1 MRPSLGNCGR
11 QKTAV
16 HCKKLLRKYKYVSLL
31 KLLKMYT
38 YILVSL
44 VIPCRFFKS
53 EKGVFNEFLEF
64 LVIFLLVNT
73 VKLKSFQSCDFFP
86 QSNPA
91 RLHHHLHLQ
100 SDPVRPGIGVRN
112 VVYLYPLPM
121 AVSISVSVSGS
132 VVASQSCHP
141 FHYVPLR
148 VLGD

>member
-1 MRPSLGNCGR
+1 VGDK
-11 QKTAV
+11 KTAV
-16 HCKKLLRKYKYVSLL
+16 HCKKRIRKYKNVSILNL
-31 KLLKMYT
+31 IKMYT

-44 VIPCRFFKS
+44 VKACRFFKT
-53 EKGVFNEFLEF
+53 EKRVFNQL
-64 LVIFLLVNT
+64 LDILGIFLIVNI

-91 RLHHHLHLQ
+91 RLHHHHHLHLQ